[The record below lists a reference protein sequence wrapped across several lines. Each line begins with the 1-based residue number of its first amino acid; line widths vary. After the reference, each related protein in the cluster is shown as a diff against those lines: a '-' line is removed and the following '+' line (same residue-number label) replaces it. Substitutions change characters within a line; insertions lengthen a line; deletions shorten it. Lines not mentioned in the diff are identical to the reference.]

1 MRRLNL
7 RNNKKQAE
15 QVILANTRA
24 NALKNF
30 EDNLDKVKAFHE
42 VGLWEQS
49 MLLLDR
55 LDIVS
60 AAPE

>member
-42 VGLWEQS
+42 VGL
-49 MLLLDR
+49 
-55 LDIVS
+55 
-60 AAPE
+60 